1 LKKFLSD
8 FGITSRYIKMSL
20 GFFFRPNRKVT
31 LVYDSLGLMD
41 FLFSFF
47 FFLIK
52 KAGSTLV
59 ILFEHDHNSTYLLG
73 VVQEDLSFVRT
84 DF

>member
-1 LKKFLSD
+1 MYLLLLFFLFFFLGGGGGWFFKTFLSD

-41 FLFSFF
+41 FFFSFLF
-47 FFLIK
+47 F
-52 KAGSTLV
+52 
-59 ILFEHDHNSTYLLG
+59 
-73 VVQEDLSFVRT
+73 
-84 DF
+84 